1 MDALDAVQ
9 TIRSKRRGAIN
20 AKQVFFFVCPLLK
33 KAYARA

>member
-20 AKQVFFFVCPLLK
+20 AKQVFLFCPLLK
-33 KAYARA
+33 EAYARA